1 MPHSNEPAPE
11 RTSRPLSLGLSALVV
26 AVLVVQ
32 WSASVVDW
40 ATAPVPHAGPRVA
53 THLLSE
59 AIQRAVRVAT
69 RRDAETP
76 TAEPPATPRSASLP
90 KVDEAPSTPAPERVV
105 LRPEL
110 IALPPPIA

>member
-1 MPHSNEPAPE
+1 MPSCSEPAPE
-11 RTSRPLSLGLSALVV
+11 RTTRPLSLGLSALVV

-69 RRDAETP
+69 RRDTETP
-76 TAEPPATPRSASLP
+76 TAEPSATARSVP
-90 KVDEAPSTPAPERVV
+90 MPGGDEAPMTPAPERVA